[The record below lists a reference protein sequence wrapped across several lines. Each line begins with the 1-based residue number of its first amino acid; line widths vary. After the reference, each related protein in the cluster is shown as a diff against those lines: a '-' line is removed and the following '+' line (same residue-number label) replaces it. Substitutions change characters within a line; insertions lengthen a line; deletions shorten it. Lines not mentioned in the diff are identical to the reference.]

1 MCLYF
6 RDLGSVNNLWK
17 CWVKFHSSWKREW
30 NFIEISLKFHC
41 NLINEISLMKF
52 QFHTPRPRAKSRLE
66 GEDREIMSGFAL
78 AGWQSPFTKEGGLLD
93 SLLFF
98 RREMTQQWHF
108 ISSWNKVIVKRA
120 LQSSR
125 VILFSKILVPK
136 YAFQFQESR
145 CWTFVFLFYWT
156 DLCATGAIILQ
167 SSDVFCFSLCIL
179 TNRWPGD
186 HSSDAHTPPHACY
199 WE

>member
-1 MCLYF
+1 M
-6 RDLGSVNNLWK
+6 
-17 CWVKFHSSWKREW
+17 KFHW
-30 NFIEISLKFHC
+30 NFIEISLQF
-41 NLINEISLMKF
+41 NQWNFIDEISVPYPPPACQKQTRRRRSWNNEWF
-52 QFHTPRPRAKSRLE
+52 CTRRLTVTFYQ
-66 GEDREIMSGFAL
+66 RRRTFR
-78 AGWQSPFTKEGGLLD
+78 
-93 SLLFF
+93 LFF

-108 ISSWNKVIVKRA
+108 ISSWNKVIVKRS